1 MKGLLDDAGAEETIG
16 RLRGLLKG
24 RADSYEIYFS
34 LQKGLGVE
42 ARDGAVDALKGRS
55 SKGVGL
61 RTISGRR
68 LGFAFTSVLS
78 DGALSDLVESAISG
92 STESSEDEHLKLPG
106 PQQGPAEE
114 DLGLF
119 DASFGTRPEE
129 DLIRAAVE
137 IEEAALSFDPRVKR
151 VRKASCSESLGA
163 GRLVNSNGV
172 DITHA
177 ATYYSGSVTAVAEA
191 GGEAQMGWEM
201 GTGHKGTDVD
211 GRSIGSKAAENAVK
225 RLGARTIKTT
235 RCGAIIENIVA
246 CELLEALA
254 GSFLGDSVLK
264 GKSMLAGRKGK
275 KVASGA
281 LNILDDGALSGG
293 WATSAFDAE
302 GTSSR
307 KTALVL
313 EGVCRGYLYDTYWA
327 GRAGTASTGN
337 AVRGGYKST
346 PGIGITNLYIEKGE
360 RGFETLLKELGS
372 GLFIT
377 ELLGVHTINAV
388 SGDFSLGAA
397 GFRVENGEITSPVRG
412 MAISGN
418 LLGLFS
424 SVAECASDLRFIG
437 SIGAPGLLVEQ
448 IEASGT

>member
-1 MKGLLDDAGAEETIG
+1 MKGFLDDAGAQETIG
-16 RLRGLLKG
+16 RLKKLLKG
-24 RADSYEIYFS
+24 RADSYEIYFQF
-34 LQKGLGVE
+34 QKGLGVE
-42 ARDGAVDALKGRS
+42 AKDGAVDALKARS
-55 SKGVGL
+55 SRGVGL
-61 RTISGRR
+61 RTISGKR

-78 DGALSDLVESAISG
+78 EGALSELVESAISG
-92 STESSEDEHLKLPG
+92 SREASEDEYLKLPL
-106 PQQGPAEE
+106 PQQGLSEE

-119 DASFGTRPEE
+119 DGSFGTRPEE
-129 DLIRAAVE
+129 ELIKAAVD
-137 IEEAALSFDPRVKR
+137 IEEAALSFDQRVKR
-151 VRKASCSESLGA
+151 VRKASFSESLGA

-172 DITHA
+172 DIVHA
-177 ATYYSGSVTAVAEA
+177 ATYYSGSVTAVAE
-191 GGEAQMGWEM
+191 GDGEAQMGWEM
-201 GTGHKGTDVD
+201 GTGHKGADVD
-211 GRSIGSKAAENAVK
+211 SRSIGSKAAENAVK

-235 RCGAIIENIVA
+235 RCGAIIENTVA

-254 GSFLGDSVLK
+254 GSFLGDGVLK
-264 GKSMLAGRKGK
+264 GKSMLIGKKGK

-281 LNILDDGALSGG
+281 LNIWDDGVLRGG

-302 GTSSR
+302 GTASR

-313 EGVCRGYLYDTYWA
+313 EGVCRGFLYDAYWA
-327 GRAGTASTGN
+327 GRAGAASTGN

-346 PGIGITNLYIEKGE
+346 PGIGITNLYIEKGG

-397 GFRVENGEITSPVRG
+397 GFRVENGEVAYPVRG
-412 MAISGN
+412 MAVSGN

-437 SIGAPGLLVEQ
+437 SIGAPSLLVEE